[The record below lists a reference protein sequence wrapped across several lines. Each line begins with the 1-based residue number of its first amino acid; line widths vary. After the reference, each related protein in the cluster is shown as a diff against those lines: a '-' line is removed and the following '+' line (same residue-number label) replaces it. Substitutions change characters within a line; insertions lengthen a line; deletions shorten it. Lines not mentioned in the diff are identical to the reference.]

1 MKLNKK
7 LFTDVV
13 IIAAAAL
20 ALAVAYNLFSDKPLP
35 WFAEEKVYETITDDF
50 FEVDTTPRPAQIAK
64 KAEEI
69 QTESKGSETA
79 DTSRAKKTDALPD
92 DILKKNISYQQM
104 KRQTANP
111 NVIIIDARPETLY
124 EAGHI
129 GNAINIHPYWA
140 EDVYMPKLIEL
151 PQDKII
157 IVYCDGGDCD
167 LSHHVAKN
175 LKELGFSKIAIY
187 YGGWAEWVLHK

>member
-1 MKLNKK
+1 MKLSKN
-7 LFTDVV
+7 LIIDIAV
-13 IIAAAAL
+13 IIGAAI

-50 FEVDTTPRPAQIAK
+50 FTVDTTPRPAKIQKKADSIQSETKENITVDTAGAK
-64 KAEEI
+64 KKEAPAE
-69 QTESKGSETA
+69 
-79 DTSRAKKTDALPD
+79 
-92 DILKKNISYQQM
+92 DILKKNISYEQM

-111 NVIIIDARPETLY
+111 NVIIIDARPETLF

-129 GNAINIHPYWA
+129 GNAVNIHPYWA
-140 EDVYMPKLIEL
+140 EDVYMPKLVAL

-167 LSHHVAKN
+167 LSHHVAKDLQN
-175 LKELGFSKIAIY
+175 LGFTKIAIY